1 MNPHADDPR
10 NAREV
15 ISRKEELVAAA
26 KAAGVDYA
34 AALADAPADNVAHI
48 GLLAR
53 LLGIDALAALDPS
66 VPVSQLRNAARP
78 KE

>member
-1 MNPHADDPR
+1 MNVGPDDAR
-10 NAREV
+10 NAKEV
-15 ISRKEELVAAA
+15 VSRKEELLAAA
-26 KAAGVDYA
+26 KAKGLNYET
-34 AALADAPADNVAHI
+34 ALADAPADNVAHI

-66 VPVSQLRNAARP
+66 VPVSQLRRAEGP

>member
-10 NAREV
+10 NAKEV
-15 ISRKEELVAAA
+15 LSRKEELLAVA
-26 KAAGVDYA
+26 KAAGLDYA
-34 AALADAPADNVAHI
+34 TALADAPADNVAHI

-53 LLGIDALAALDPS
+53 LLGIDALAALDPA
-66 VPVSQLRNAARP
+66 VPVSQLRNAAGL

>member
-1 MNPHADDPR
+1 VNSTADDPR
-10 NAREV
+10 NAKEV
-15 ISRKEELVAAA
+15 ISRKEELLAAA
-26 KAAGVDYA
+26 KAAGLDCA
-34 AALADAPADNVAHI
+34 TALADAPADNVAQI

-66 VPVSQLRNAARP
+66 VPVSQLRNVARG